1 MVVATACAGDAQLGK
16 RTQPEDEAGVEHDVD
31 RVREPQRTHRDRGV
45 AGTAEDRVDQKQK
58 HRAAPA
64 QHHARVASADR
75 LHGGAR
81 PISARSLGAKRI
93 PSGGG
98 PVGDHRGDQRY
109 DGNAWRAEA

>member
-16 RTQPEDEAGVEHDVD
+16 WTQPEDEAGVEHDVD

-58 HRAAPA
+58 QHRAAPA

-93 PSGGG
+93 P
-98 PVGDHRGDQRY
+98 QR
-109 DGNAWRAEA
+109 RRPSR